1 MDPST
6 GPSRPGASAQ
16 PHATKRKSL
25 RAAYTALP
33 LVEQFR
39 LNAAAAVVA
48 AVLVFQFVGAA
59 WDMRRAHL
67 QALDLAESRVS
78 AMAARLEQAGGGALD
93 DLSGYPQVL
102 SAALSLESGEILQRY
117 VREDRSRPRA
127 PVWTSRP
134 PGWWYGLRSYLALAP
149 IYVGSEVQLGL
160 QLSGNVNVVIDHRYI
175 WRAGG
180 ARLVQTPLALLLAA
194 LAVWFATGAL
204 RRQLEA
210 LVEPLID
217 TIAADAA
224 GPGGRRDRLDV
235 DAGIAA
241 IAARFQAMT
250 EQMAR
255 YDRDLV
261 ETRHAAGRR
270 ILERTREIEEKLRK
284 SEAVMR
290 SKDEFLAN
298 MSHEI
303 RTPMNGV
310 MGMAELLAGTE
321 LDKRQR
327 RFVDSMRAAAETMM
341 QIINDILDDSKIE
354 AGKMD
359 LVLEPFEVREL
370 VEQAAQ
376 LYAGRAERKKLEM
389 ICRIEPTV
397 PSVVLGDLLRIRQV
411 LGNLLSN
418 AVKYTES
425 GEVELRIGLD
435 DLRDNQCRLHFSIR
449 DTGPGIAAHDQS
461 GVFQAFTQVGGTSRI
476 GGTGLGLSI
485 ANRLVRLMGGD
496 KIDLRSEVSR
506 GSTFSFVLPFE
517 VREAAPLPNAA
528 GDEFSGLRV
537 LVVDDNSTSLLLL
550 DEMMSNW
557 SADVTPLNRAKAA
570 VERLREAA
578 ARDRT
583 FDVVLL
589 DHSLPDAPTEEI
601 LRTIRLEPAL
611 AQTYVVLLSALGF
624 DPSFEGGRAI
634 APDATIGK
642 PVRQQLLHSALAA
655 SRQPRV
661 QEVAQPPPP
670 DSATT
675 PAVRRTASLGLRV
688 LVADDNAIN
697 REVAVAMLEI
707 LGCSA
712 VLVGEGRAAVTEAQ
726 RQRFDLILM
735 DCQMPGMDG
744 YAATAAIRSDE
755 VRRGLA
761 ATPIVALTA
770 NVLARDRERCLAAGM
785 NDFLA
790 KPFKAEQLV
799 ELLEPIAATRTAVP
813 SHVPA
818 EPTGDVPAVGSV
830 ARAAATPE
838 PAEPAGGVQAP
849 EEAQDGGPM
858 LSDAEVAAVFESPTA
873 SQDTAMR
880 LMVLDPEQVL
890 AIRGLG
896 KPQLFERLCE
906 VLFAS
911 ASDAFSRIDEA
922 LAGNRLD
929 DLAEAAHA
937 LKSPVANLGGRR
949 LAEMLER
956 CETLARSGGDGAA
969 IRRIATG
976 LKPHYAALVA
986 ALQAQMRR
994 AAVG

>member
-1 MDPST
+1 MEPSI
-6 GPSRPGASAQ
+6 GPSRPGARTPSRT
-16 PHATKRKSL
+16 TKRRSW
-25 RAAYTALP
+25 RATYGALP

-39 LNAAAAVVA
+39 LNAAAAVAA
-48 AVLVFQFVGAA
+48 AVLVFQAVGAA
-59 WDMRRAHL
+59 WDMRRAHSE
-67 QALDLAESRVS
+67 ALDLAESRVTVMS
-78 AMAARLEQAGGGALD
+78 ARLEQAGGGALD
-93 DLSGYPQVL
+93 ELSGYPQLL

-117 VREDRSRPRA
+117 VRADRVGRGVA
-127 PVWTSRP
+127 IWTSKP
-134 PGWWYGLRSYLALAP
+134 SGWWYRLRAYLALAP
-149 IYVGSEVQLGL
+149 IYVGREVPLGL
-160 QLSGNVNVVIDHRYI
+160 QVSGNVNVVIDHHYI
-175 WRAGG
+175 WRA
-180 ARLVQTPLALLLAA
+180 AWSRLAQTPLALLLAA
-194 LAVWFATGAL
+194 FAVWFATGAL
-204 RRQLEA
+204 RRQLTA
-210 LVEPLID
+210 LMEPLID
-217 TIAADAA
+217 TVATNASKPWGQGDH
-224 GPGGRRDRLDV
+224 LDV

-241 IAARFQAMT
+241 IAARFQSMK

-255 YDRDLV
+255 YERDLV

-359 LVLEPFEVREL
+359 LVLEPFDVREL

-425 GEVELRIGLD
+425 GEVELRVGLD

-449 DTGPGIAAHDQS
+449 DSGPGIAAHDQS
-461 GVFQAFTQVGGTSRI
+461 GVFQAFTQVNGSSRL

-496 KIDLRSEVSR
+496 KIDLRSEVGR
-506 GSTFSFVLPFE
+506 GSTFSFVLPCE
-517 VREAAPLPNAA
+517 VREAAPIPNSAS
-528 GDEFSGLRV
+528 DEFSGLRV
-537 LVVDDNSTSLLLL
+537 LVVDDSSTSLLLL

-570 VERLREAA
+570 VGRLREAST
-578 ARDRT
+578 RDRA
-583 FDVVLL
+583 FDVVVL

-601 LRTIRLEPAL
+601 LRTIRLEPGL
-611 AQTYVVLLSALGF
+611 AQTYVVLLSALDF
-624 DPSFEGGRAI
+624 DPSIEDGRTI
-634 APDATIGK
+634 APDVTIGK
-642 PVRQQLLHSALAA
+642 PVRQQLLRSALAA
-655 SRQPRV
+655 ARQPRIL
-661 QEVAQPPPP
+661 EVAQPRQPE
-670 DSATT
+670 SA
-675 PAVRRTASLGLRV
+675 PASAVRRTAPLGLRV

-697 REVAVAMLEI
+697 REVAVAMLEV

-712 VLVGEGRAAVTEAQ
+712 VLANDGAGAVTAAR

-755 VRRGLA
+755 ARRGLE

-785 NDFLA
+785 NGFLA
-790 KPFKAEQLV
+790 KPFKAEQLAV
-799 ELLEPIAATRTAVP
+799 LLEPLAATRAAMPPIVPVGGSDAKATA
-813 SHVPA
+813 A
-818 EPTGDVPAVGSV
+818 
-830 ARAAATPE
+830 PE
-838 PAEPAGGVQAP
+838 PAQPAGAVQGLEDAL
-849 EEAQDGGPM
+849 DGDPLM
-858 LSDAEVAAVFESPTA
+858 SDSEVAAVFDSPAATDD
-873 SQDTAMR
+873 SAMR
-880 LMVLDPEQVL
+880 LVVLDPEQVL

-906 VLFAS
+906 ALFAS
-911 ASDAFSRIDEA
+911 AIDAFSRLDGA
-922 LAGNRLD
+922 LAENRLD
-929 DLAEAAHA
+929 DFAEAAHA

-956 CETLARSGGDGAA
+956 CETLARTGGDDAA
-969 IRRIATG
+969 MRRIATG

-986 ALQAQMRR
+986 ALQSEVRR

>member
-6 GPSRPGASAQ
+6 GQSPSGARTQ
-16 PHATKRKSL
+16 PRAAKRRSL
-25 RAAYTALP
+25 RATYETLP
-33 LVEQFR
+33 FAEQFR

-48 AVLVFQFVGAA
+48 AVLAFQFVGAL
-59 WDMRRAHL
+59 WDTRRAREE
-67 QALDLAESRVS
+67 ALDLAEARVS
-78 AMAARLEQAGGGALD
+78 AMATRLEQAGGGALD
-93 DLSGYPQVL
+93 DLSGHPELL
-102 SAALSLESGEILQRY
+102 SATFSLEGGEVLERY
-117 VREDRSRPRA
+117 VRSDRAGRGA
-127 PVWTSRP
+127 PDWTSRP

-149 IYVGSEVQLGL
+149 IYVGSAVPLGPL
-160 QLSGNVNVVIDHRYI
+160 TGSVSVVVDHRHV
-175 WRAGG
+175 WRAAW
-180 ARLVQTPLALLLAA
+180 ARLVQTPVALLFAV
-194 LAVWFATGAL
+194 LAVWFATGVL
-204 RRQLEA
+204 RRE
-210 LVEPLID
+210 VEERMAPLID
-217 TIAADAA
+217 AIATDAVEPARGRSRFDADA
-224 GPGGRRDRLDV
+224 GL
-235 DAGIAA
+235 AA
-241 IAARFQAMT
+241 IAARFQAMKD
-250 EQMAR
+250 QMAR

-284 SEAVMR
+284 SEAMMR

-310 MGMAELLAGTE
+310 LGMAELLAGTD

-354 AGKMD
+354 AGKME
-359 LVLEPFEVREL
+359 LVLEPFDVREL
-370 VEQAAQ
+370 VEQAAL

-397 PSVVLGDLLRIRQV
+397 PSVVMGDLLRIRQV

-425 GEVELRIGLD
+425 GEVELRVGLD
-435 DLRDNQCRLHFSIR
+435 NLRDGQCRLHFGIR
-449 DTGPGIAAHDQS
+449 DTGPGIPESDQS
-461 GVFQAFTQVGGTSRI
+461 GVFQAFTQLGGTSRL

-485 ANRLVRLMGGD
+485 ANRLVRLMGGE
-496 KIDLRSEVSR
+496 KIELRSEIGR

-517 VREAAPLPNAA
+517 VREAAPVPNAA
-528 GDEFSGLRV
+528 SDEFGGLRV

-550 DEMMSNW
+550 DEMMANW
-557 SADVTPLNRAKAA
+557 SAEVTPLNRAKVAI
-570 VERLREAA
+570 ERMREAA
-578 ARDRT
+578 TRDRA

-589 DHSLPDAPTEEI
+589 DHNLPDATTEQL

-611 AQTYVVLLSALGF
+611 AQTYVVLLSALAF
-624 DPSFEGGRAI
+624 DPPFEGGRAI

-642 PVRQQLLHSALAA
+642 PVRQQLLRNALAA

-661 QEVAQPPPP
+661 QAAAEPPRPE
-670 DSATT
+670 SK
-675 PAVRRTASLGLRV
+675 PAPEPRRTASLGLRV

-697 REVAVAMLEI
+697 REVAVAMLDV

-712 VLVGEGRAAVTEAQ
+712 VIAGDGRAAVAEAQ
-726 RQRFDLILM
+726 RERFDVILM
-735 DCQMPGMDG
+735 DCQMPSMDG
-744 YAATAAIRSDE
+744 YMATAAIRSE
-755 VRRGLA
+755 EQRRGEA
-761 ATPIVALTA
+761 VTPIVALTA

-785 NDFLA
+785 NAFLA
-790 KPFKAEQLV
+790 KPFKAEQLA
-799 ELLEPIAATRTAVP
+799 ELLEPIAAARGAGAAAVP
-813 SHVPA
+813 ADAPA
-818 EPTGDVPAVGSV
+818 AGPIIGPTAT
-830 ARAAATPE
+830 AAATPGQKE
-838 PAEPAGGVQAP
+838 SLAAAAGPEAERS
-849 EEAQDGGPM
+849 
-858 LSDAEVAAVFESPTA
+858 LSASEVAAVLESPTVG
-873 SQDTAMR
+873 QETAVR

-896 KPQLFERLCE
+896 KPELFERLCE
-906 VLFAS
+906 ALFAS
-911 ASDAFSRIDEA
+911 AGDAFSRIDEA
-922 LAGNRLD
+922 LAANRLD

-956 CETLARSGGDGAA
+956 CETLARSDGDLAA
-969 IRRIATG
+969 MRRIATG

-986 ALQAQMRR
+986 ALQAEIRR

>member
-1 MDPST
+1 MR
-6 GPSRPGASAQ
+6 G
-16 PHATKRKSL
+16 SL
-25 RAAYTALP
+25 RATYEALP
-33 LVEQFR
+33 FLEQFR
-39 LNAAAAVVA
+39 LTAAAAVVA
-48 AVLVFQFVGAA
+48 AVLLFQLVGAA
-59 WDMRRAHL
+59 WDMRRTHRE
-67 QALDLAESRVS
+67 ALDLAESRVS

-93 DLSGYPQVL
+93 DLSGHPQLL
-102 SAALSLESGEILQRY
+102 SAAFSLEGGQILQRY
-117 VREDRSRPRA
+117 TRDGHARARA
-127 PVWTSRP
+127 PVWASKP
-134 PGWWYGLRSYLALAP
+134 PGWWYRLRSSLALAP
-149 IYVGSEVQLGL
+149 IYVGSTVRLGP
-160 QLSGNVNVVIDHRYI
+160 QLSGNVNVIIDHRYI
-175 WRAGG
+175 WRAAW

-204 RRQLEA
+204 RRNLGERIVLLA
-210 LVEPLID
+210 EE
-217 TIAADAA
+217 IAVDAA
-224 GPGGRRDRLDV
+224 GRGGRPGRFDV
-235 DAGIAA
+235 DAGLAA
-241 IAARFQAMT
+241 VSTRFQAMK
-250 EQMAR
+250 EQMTR
-255 YDRDLV
+255 YERDLV

-310 MGMAELLAGTE
+310 LGMAELLAGTE

-341 QIINDILDDSKIE
+341 QIINDILDDSKIQ

-359 LVLEPFEVREL
+359 LVLEPFDVREL

-397 PSVVLGDLLRIRQV
+397 PSVVMGDLLRIRQV

-425 GEVELRIGLD
+425 GEVELRVGLD
-435 DLRDNQCRLHFSIR
+435 DLRDDQCRLHFSIR

-461 GVFQAFTQVGGTSRI
+461 GVFQAFTQLGGSSRL

-485 ANRLVRLMGGD
+485 ANRLVRLMGGE
-496 KIDLRSEVSR
+496 KIELRSEVGR
-506 GSTFSFVLPFE
+506 GSTFSIVLPFE
-517 VREAAPLPNAA
+517 VREAAPVPNAA
-528 GDEFSGLRV
+528 SDEFSGLRV

-557 SADVTPLNRAKAA
+557 SAEVTPLNRARAA
-570 VERLREAA
+570 VERLRQAA
-578 ARDRT
+578 TRERA
-583 FDVVLL
+583 FDVLVL
-589 DHSLPDAPTEEI
+589 DHSLPDAPTEEV

-624 DPSFEGGRAI
+624 DASFEDGRAI

-642 PVRQQLLHSALAA
+642 PVRQQLLHNALAA
-655 SRQPRV
+655 SRQPRI
-661 QEVAQPPPP
+661 QAVAEPRRPESGPAP
-670 DSATT
+670 DLQ
-675 PAVRRTASLGLRV
+675 RTASLGLRV

-712 VLVGEGRAAVTEAQ
+712 VLASDGRDAVTEAR
-726 RQRFDLILM
+726 RQRFDVILM
-735 DCQMPGMDG
+735 DCQMPQMDG

-755 VRRGLA
+755 ARRGLA
-761 ATPIVALTA
+761 ATPIIALTA
-770 NVLARDRERCLAAGM
+770 NVMARDRERCLAAGM
-785 NDFLA
+785 NGFLA
-790 KPFKAEQLV
+790 KPFKAEQLA
-799 ELLEPIAATRTAVP
+799 EILEPIAAARAATEPQSRAETPAAVAEAVSPATAVVMP
-813 SHVPA
+813 AQTAPVIDLPQPA
-818 EPTGDVPAVGSV
+818 EPPDDDPL
-830 ARAAATPE
+830 
-838 PAEPAGGVQAP
+838 
-849 EEAQDGGPM
+849 
-858 LSDAEVAAVFESPTA
+858 LSDAEVASVFESPVSSNDSA
-873 SQDTAMR
+873 VR
-880 LMVLDPEQVL
+880 LLVLDPEQVL

-896 KPQLFERLCE
+896 KPQLFERLCDA
-906 VLFAS
+906 LFGS
-911 ASDAFSRIDEA
+911 ASEA
-922 LAGNRLD
+922 LARIDAALADNRFD

-956 CETLARSGGDGAA
+956 CETLARSGGDGASL
-969 IRRIATG
+969 RRLATG

-986 ALQAQMRR
+986 ALQAEMRR
-994 AAVG
+994 AAAG

>member
-1 MDPST
+1 MDPSN
-6 GPSRPGASAQ
+6 GQSHPGVRTQ
-16 PHATKRKSL
+16 PRAAKRRSL
-25 RAAYTALP
+25 RATYETLP
-33 LVEQFR
+33 FAEQFR

-48 AVLVFQFVGAA
+48 AVLAFQFVGAL
-59 WDMRRAHL
+59 WDTRRAREE
-67 QALDLAESRVS
+67 ALDLAEARVS
-78 AMAARLEQAGGGALD
+78 AMATRLEQAGGGALD
-93 DLSGYPQVL
+93 DLSGHPELL
-102 SAALSLESGEILQRY
+102 SASFSLEGGEVLERY
-117 VREDRSRPRA
+117 VRGDRANRGA
-127 PVWTSRP
+127 PDWTSRP

-149 IYVGSEVQLGL
+149 IYVGSTVPLGPL
-160 QLSGNVNVVIDHRYI
+160 TGSVSVVVDHRHV
-175 WRAGG
+175 WRA
-180 ARLVQTPLALLLAA
+180 AWTRLVQTPVAILFAV
-194 LAVWFATGAL
+194 LAVWLATGVL
-204 RRQLEA
+204 RRQIDERIA
-210 LVEPLID
+210 PLAD
-217 TIAADAA
+217 EIAADAA
-224 GPGGRRDRLDV
+224 RRGNRHGHIDV
-235 DAGIAA
+235 DSGLAA
-241 IAARFQAMT
+241 ISARFQAMK

-310 MGMAELLAGTE
+310 LGMAELLAGTD

-354 AGKMD
+354 AGKME
-359 LVLEPFEVREL
+359 LVLEPFDVREL
-370 VEQAAQ
+370 VEQAAL

-397 PSVVLGDLLRIRQV
+397 PSVVMGDLLRIRQV

-425 GEVELRIGLD
+425 GEVELRVGLD
-435 DLRDNQCRLHFSIR
+435 NLRDGQCRLHFSIR
-449 DTGPGIAAHDQS
+449 DTGPGIPESDQS
-461 GVFQAFTQVGGTSRI
+461 GVFQAFTQLGGTSRL

-485 ANRLVRLMGGD
+485 ANRLVRLMGAE
-496 KIDLRSEVSR
+496 KIDLRSEVGR

-517 VREAAPLPNAA
+517 VREAAPVPNAA
-528 GDEFSGLRV
+528 SDEFGGLRV

-550 DEMMSNW
+550 DEMMANW
-557 SADVTPLNRAKAA
+557 SAEVTPLNRAKAA
-570 VERLREAA
+570 IERMREAA
-578 ARDRT
+578 TRDRA

-589 DHSLPDAPTEEI
+589 DHNLPDATTEQL
-601 LRTIRLEPAL
+601 LRAIRLEPAL
-611 AQTYVVLLSALGF
+611 AQTYVVLLSALAF

-642 PVRQQLLHSALAA
+642 PVRQQLLRNALAA

-661 QEVAQPPPP
+661 QAVAEPPP
-670 DSATT
+670 TECK
-675 PAVRRTASLGLRV
+675 PAPEPRRTASLGLRV

-697 REVAVAMLEI
+697 REVAVAMLDV
-707 LGCSA
+707 LGCNA
-712 VLVGEGRAAVTEAQ
+712 VVAGDGHAAVAEAQ
-726 RQRFDLILM
+726 RERFDVILM

-744 YAATAAIRSDE
+744 YAATAAIRGDE
-755 VRRGLA
+755 QRRGLA

-785 NDFLA
+785 NAFLA
-790 KPFKAEQLV
+790 KPFKAEQLA
-799 ELLEPIAATRTAVP
+799 ELLEPIVAAR
-813 SHVPA
+813 S
-818 EPTGDVPAVGSV
+818 TGAQAPD
-830 ARAAATPE
+830 ATPQPE
-838 PAEPAGGVQAP
+838 PPLNET
-849 EEAQDGGPM
+849 
-858 LSDAEVAAVFESPTA
+858 EVAAVLESPANGQETA
-873 SQDTAMR
+873 VR

-906 VLFAS
+906 TLFAS
-911 ASDAFSRIDEA
+911 ASDAFARIDEA
-922 LAGNRLD
+922 LAANRLD

-956 CETLARSGGDGAA
+956 CETLARSDGDLAA
-969 IRRIATG
+969 MRRIATG

-986 ALQAQMRR
+986 ALQAEMRR